1 MLWPVLVPVA
11 EIRFS
16 VRGYLSL
23 RLAKTEGTRK
33 LQAETRPNSRPP
45 PRPPPSGHGWW
56 RLARPSCRCTRG
68 KKKLIRTTG
77 GHGRTRVSW
86 ATHQRAVASPIRDGT
101 EHNTTGSGSPHRTGM
116 AWLGWPGVGG
126 MNYGDARLCLPACQP
141 WTPIRGVARQ
151 GIMECVGLRA
161 RVGAGSTG
169 EW

>member
-16 VRGYLSL
+16 VRGYPSL

-33 LQAETRPNSRPP
+33 LQTETRPNSRP

-101 EHNTTGSGSPHRTGM
+101 
-116 AWLGWPGVGG
+116 
-126 MNYGDARLCLPACQP
+126 
-141 WTPIRGVARQ
+141 
-151 GIMECVGLRA
+151 
-161 RVGAGSTG
+161 
-169 EW
+169 